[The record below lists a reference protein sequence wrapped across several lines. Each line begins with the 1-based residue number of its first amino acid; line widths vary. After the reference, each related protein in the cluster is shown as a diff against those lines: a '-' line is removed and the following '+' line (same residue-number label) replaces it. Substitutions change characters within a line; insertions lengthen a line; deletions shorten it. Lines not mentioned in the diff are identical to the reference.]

1 MTPTHSHTHTHTH
14 TQTDTHAALYLRI
27 LSITK
32 TIIQDLLLA
41 KQYYTYVSS
50 DTGFLSN
57 FTLPREGRLG
67 DNGMASTTVDLDD
80 NEYERDEA
88 GLPPLRL
95 QLTRSFSQSLNSA
108 SVSRNFDPTK
118 Q

>member
-1 MTPTHSHTHTHTH
+1 M
-14 TQTDTHAALYLRI
+14 
-27 LSITK
+27 
-32 TIIQDLLLA
+32 
-41 KQYYTYVSS
+41 
-50 DTGFLSN
+50 
-57 FTLPREGRLG
+57 G